1 MTLEEKINQD
11 LKTAMKAQ
19 DKGTLRAVRAIKS
32 AILLLKTDGSG
43 EELTPDR
50 EIQMLQKLIKTRTDS
65 LEIYRQQGR
74 SDLAFVEEEEIDVIR
89 KYLPAQLDDAA
100 LEEVV
105 QGIINETGA
114 SSMKDMGRVV
124 GLANQRLAGQAEG
137 ARIAAATKRL
147 LSGGV

>member
-32 AILLLKTDGSG
+32 AILLQKTDGSG
-43 EELTPDR
+43 DELTADK

-74 SDLAFVEEEEIDVIR
+74 SDLAFVEEEEIEVIR

-137 ARIAAATKRL
+137 ARIAAITKKL
-147 LSGGV
+147 LS

>member
-137 ARIAAATKRL
+137 ARIAAATKSL

>member
-147 LSGGV
+147 LA

>member
-1 MTLEEKINQD
+1 MNLEEKINND

-32 AILLLKTDGSG
+32 AILLAKTDGSG
-43 EELTPDR
+43 DELTPDR

-74 SDLAFVEEEEIDVIR
+74 ADLAFVEEEEIEVIR

-105 QGIINETGA
+105 LGIIAETGA
-114 SSMKDMGRVV
+114 SSMKDMGKVV

-147 LSGGV
+147 LA

>member
-1 MTLEEKINQD
+1 MNLEEKINND

-32 AILLLKTDGSG
+32 AILLAKTDGSG
-43 EELTPDR
+43 DELTPDR

-74 SDLAFVEEEEIDVIR
+74 ADLAFVEEEEIEVIR

-105 QGIINETGA
+105 MGIIAETGA
-114 SSMKDMGRVV
+114 SSMKDMGKVV

-147 LSGGV
+147 LA

>member
-32 AILLLKTDGSG
+32 AILLQKTDGSG
-43 EELTPDR
+43 EELTADR

-74 SDLAFVEEEEIDVIR
+74 SDLAFVEEEEIEVIR

-137 ARIAAATKRL
+137 LQTEAFELKSL
-147 LSGGV
+147 

>member
-1 MTLEEKINQD
+1 MNLEEKINND

-32 AILLLKTDGSG
+32 AILLAKTDGSG
-43 EELTPDR
+43 DELTPDK

-74 SDLAFVEEEEIDVIR
+74 ADLAFVEEEEIEVIR

-105 QGIINETGA
+105 MGIINETGA
-114 SSMKDMGRVV
+114 SSMKDMGKVV

-147 LSGGV
+147 LS